1 MESTDLNT
9 EFHQVFERANLELHP
24 DSPMPIYYQLS
35 RLFVKLIQ
43 DEVFQP
49 GTRFPTEESIA
60 SYYQVSR
67 PTANKAMQ
75 ILLHEGWVV
84 RDKQDKRSGTFVKE
98 KPYVSLGFLSAG
110 MSFADQFLPDVPIRS
125 ETIWVKKTPA
135 TARQAKMLDLKE
147 GDWIIHMRR
156 LRYAFDQ
163 PIMVCD
169 SQLPEAKFPDIDPVD
184 LVGGSLYATLSERY
198 NCTIVR
204 SERFAEAVEAVD
216 PDVVT
221 LLGVQ
226 PFTSILMITGVS
238 YTSNDEPVDFLRTYL
253 QPGVSLKSTIH
264 R

>member
-1 MESTDLNT
+1 
-9 EFHQVFERANLELHP
+9 LELHP
-24 DSPMPIYYQLS
+24 NSPMPIYYQLS
-35 RLFVKLIQ
+35 RLLVELIQ

-49 GTRFPTEESIA
+49 ETRFPSEETIA

-67 PTANKAMQ
+67 PTVNKAMK

-110 MSFADQFLPDVPIRS
+110 MSFADQFTPDVPIRS
-125 ETIWVKKTPA
+125 ENIWVKKVPA
-135 TARQAKMLDLKE
+135 TAKQAKMLDLKE
-147 GDWIIHMRR
+147 GDGIINMRR

-169 SQLPEAKFPDIDPVD
+169 SLLPEAKFPGIEHGD
-184 LVGGSLYATLSERY
+184 LVRDSLYATLKERH
-198 NCTIVR
+198 NCTVVR

-216 PDVVT
+216 PDVVQ
-221 LLGVQ
+221 LLRVH

-238 YTSNDEPVDFLRTYL
+238 YTFNDEPIDFLRTYL
-253 QPGVSLKSTIH
+253 RPGVSLKSTIH

>member
-1 MESTDLNT
+1 MNETNQIS

-35 RLFVKLIQ
+35 RLFIKLIQ
-43 DEVFQP
+43 DGLFEP

-67 PTANKAMQ
+67 PTANKAMH
-75 ILLHEGWVV
+75 ILLEEGWVT

-110 MSFADQFLPDVPIRS
+110 MSFKDQFPSDVPIRS
-125 ETIWVKKTPA
+125 EPIWVRRESA
-135 TARQAKMLDLKE
+135 TAKAAKMLGLQE
-147 GDWIIHMRR
+147 GDQIIHMRR
-156 LRYAFDQ
+156 LRFAYDQ

-169 SQLPEAKFPDIDPVD
+169 SQLSDTRFPGLDPADFVNN
-184 LVGGSLYATLSERY
+184 SLYATLRERYECSIIRSERY
-198 NCTIVR
+198 
-204 SERFAEAVEAVD
+204 AEAVEAVD
-216 PDVVT
+216 PDVVG
-221 LLGVQ
+221 LLDVH
-226 PFTSILMITGVS
+226 PFTSIMMITGVS
-238 YTSNDEPVDFLRTYL
+238 YSSRDEPIDFFQTYL